1 MSLSILSLR
10 VFFTLQ
16 LIKKEKNKAWIAK
29 KKRARKIKALKKQHL
44 VNESSHPEICEKKNK
59 EIIETKQENNVK
71 DIDELLVDYRL
82 LKKSYKGKVC
92 RFVLH
97 LVVYFHVHII

>member
-1 MSLSILSLR
+1 MQSSDE
-10 VFFTLQ
+10 THGENKPKW

-44 VNESSHPEICEKKNK
+44 VNESSHPEICERKNK

-82 LKKSYKGKVC
+82 LKKSYKGKVYP
-92 RFVLH
+92 RIELPK
-97 LVVYFHVHII
+97 I